1 MLFRRLFFVVCV
13 ALLLLPSG
21 GASAA
26 DTDPF
31 DTAQFFDSIAGS
43 DAVFV
48 GEYLQGGKTKGR
60 VRRIKDIFGSV
71 PDEMIVTDI
80 DNQKHWVNHRFNYQ
94 PRTQYIF
101 IVKKAGSDY
110 ALHVDSISVPVMGDK
125 VNFSFGTP
133 YYNNF
138 WQLFNLELF
147 EAIVAAVREK
157 TTGGIQPATEEK
169 LQGLF
174 KKYIAAKEINSL
186 KALIPAAAHLS
197 LRLDEV
203 EYVKLVSQADMLG
216 CLAVKFSAQV
226 MGDLFFKKNVLS
238 KLKAL
243 AQDAQI
249 AAAKSAASTDAKE
262 SVRELS
268 ELLKA
273 TELYNPASSE
283 CFPEETP
290 SSNKKVFLQAVI
302 ELDTPDTKKIIAREL
317 GTEDVQWLSSI
328 LGTLAEYEGAD
339 LIELVLSASVNEHSS
354 ERKLEYANYFDR
366 IKSKES
372 AAVLIN
378 LFDKN
383 DNLFWKKIILST
395 LGKYGYE
402 ESLAFLVKVMQEAQN
417 EEVRTTAAIATGSL
431 DKKDGVVPLYDFIK
445 REKSILAKSIAVDA
459 LAQIADKSVQVY
471 LKKII
476 TEEENKKIREQA
488 ANALEDNLFILRYGR
503 KKQ

>member
-1 MLFRRLFFVVCV
+1 MLFRRLFFVVC
-13 ALLLLPSG
+13 LTIFILPAG
-21 GASAA
+21 LAA
-26 DTDPF
+26 GEGTDAF
-31 DTAQFFDSIAGS
+31 DTAQFFDSIVGS
-43 DAVFV
+43 DVVFV
-48 GEYLQGGKTKGR
+48 GEYLQGGQTKGR
-60 VRRIKDIFGSV
+60 VRKIKNIFGSV
-71 PDEMIVTDI
+71 PDEMIVTEI
-80 DNQKHWVNHRFNYQ
+80 DNQKHWVNHRFSYQ

-101 IVKKAGSDY
+101 IAKKVGSDF
-110 ALHVDSISVPVMGDK
+110 ALHADSISVPVMTDK

-147 EAIVAAVREK
+147 EAVVAAVREK
-157 TTGGIQPATEEK
+157 ATGGIQPATEEK
-169 LQGLF
+169 LQELF
-174 KKYIAAKEINSL
+174 KKYVAAKEINSL
-186 KALIPAAAHLS
+186 KALIPAVAYLS
-197 LRLDEV
+197 LHLDET
-203 EYVKLVSQADMLG
+203 EYGKLVGQADMLG

-226 MGDLFFKKNVLS
+226 MGDLFFKKHVLS

-243 AQDAQI
+243 PQDAQI
-249 AAAKSAASTDAKE
+249 AAAKCAAATDAKE

-268 ELLKA
+268 EMLKSM
-273 TELYNPASSE
+273 ELYNPASSE

-290 SSNKKVFLQAVI
+290 PSNKRVLLQAVI

-328 LGTLAEYEGAD
+328 LATLSEYEGAD
-339 LIELVLSASVNEHSS
+339 LIELVMNASVNEHSS
-354 ERKLEYANYFDR
+354 ERKLEYANYFEK

-402 ESLAFLVKVMQEAQN
+402 ESLAFLVKVMQESQN
-417 EEVRTTAAIATGSL
+417 EEVRTTAAISVGSL
-431 DKKDGVVPLYDFIK
+431 DKKEGVVPLYDFIK

-459 LAQIADKSVQVY
+459 LAQIADKSVQTY
-471 LKKII
+471 LKKIM
-476 TEEENKKIREQA
+476 TEEDQKKIREQA